1 MSPKRPAIPRERD
14 KTLRQDI
21 LSHLA
26 EGPLTARELSA
37 LVSIREKEVI
47 PHLEHLQRSLKRQK
61 DKLVV
66 EPAECLACGYV
77 FSDRRRLTKP
87 SSCPGCR
94 NQRIEPPV
102 FSLQT
107 SADGRSRP

>member
-1 MSPKRPAIPRERD
+1 MPSARPTVPRERE

-21 LSHLA
+21 LEHLA

-47 PHLEHLQRSLKRQK
+47 PHLTHLQRSLRRHKRR
-61 DKLVV
+61 LMV

-77 FSDRRRLTKP
+77 FKDRRRLSRP

-94 NQRIEPPV
+94 NGRIEPPV
-102 FSLQT
+102 FRLS
-107 SADGRSRP
+107 SVAEDDR